1 MIKRDTHSKA
11 LVATDTSEL
20 QKYRKEKKR
29 DREMLEIKKE
39 ISSLKDCINN
49 ICETI
54 KKIEAKV

>member
-1 MIKRDTHSKA
+1 MIKRDIHSSA
-11 LVATDTSEL
+11 LIETDIVEL

-29 DREMLEIKKE
+29 DLEMAEIKKE

-49 ICETI
+49 ICELI